1 MFKLNDKVFISSYTH
16 FDLPVP
22 FNRMGRFVREHL
34 NGRTCAVDVGKFSPN
49 ENGIVCANLS
59 DITLES
65 PAEAKVAYLK
75 TGDGQDFVDMLR
87 PFEHTLYAKVR
98 YPDVF
103 FKRYEKATGV
113 LLKEGDHGILISRQ
127 ESKYGD
133 EMTIKFKWNGVEA
146 KFPFNA
152 HPRLYNTGKGI
163 LNDNEY
169 IWALIEDHGFRFG
182 KV

>member
-1 MFKLNDKVFISSYTH
+1 MFKQGDKVYITNFFTEAGQS
-16 FDLPVP
+16 VP

-34 NGRTCAVDVGKFSPN
+34 NGRTCCVDLGK
-49 ENGIVCANLS
+49 NGLASAQLA
-59 DITLES
+59 DITLET

-75 TGDGQDFVDMLR
+75 TGDGEAFVNMLR
-87 PFEHTLYAKVR
+87 PFENTLYCKVR
-98 YPDVF
+98 YPDIF

-113 LLKEGDHGILISRQ
+113 LLKEGDSGILISRQ

-133 EMTIKFKWNGVEA
+133 EMTIKFKWNGLEA

-182 KV
+182 KA